1 MPEASF
7 SSDADGPGSYVEYN
21 MNLTNVTIGASVTN
35 IGSRAFYRRHGL
47 SSVAIPNS
55 VARIGQDAFSACN
68 NDITTIPGVELVDGW
83 AVGNSG
89 RLLGYLDL
97 TKVRGIADYAFHGCW
112 AVTSVTMPNGIMRIA
127 DGAFYGCESLASVTI
142 PNSVVSIGD
151 CAFESCGGLTSITIP
166 DGVKS
171 VGDHAF
177 HGCSSRLT
185 SITIGKGVTDI
196 GEFAFNA
203 SDDCTSGLISV
214 FIPNNVTNIGRE
226 AFGEWPN
233 MVNARVPKVLEK
245 MINEKFVFEYCS
257 PDLVI
262 DYYDVQT
269 CDFPLGINDEVDI
282 GLYGYTAQSLPKG
295 LTYSAQTGKLSGM
308 VNNAGVYEVTFS
320 KNGESDVVV
329 QIVVRKAH
337 AVTFD
342 ANGGMPK
349 TQSISLFPGSSFVL
363 PDDPTRVGYAF
374 MGWWTEKS
382 GGEKVTE
389 STTFS
394 KDAYAQLYAQW
405 EANRYTVVFDA
416 NGGTGTMDAQQMVY
430 DVTTPLFGNGF
441 ATPGSLLRGWA
452 TSADGT
458 VVHRDGAMVKN
469 LSAVDGAVVTLYAV
483 WQGV

>member
-47 SSVAIPNS
+47 SSVSIPNS

-349 TQSISLFPGSSFVL
+349 TQIISLFP
-363 PDDPTRVGYAF
+363 
-374 MGWWTEKS
+374 
-382 GGEKVTE
+382 
-389 STTFS
+389 
-394 KDAYAQLYAQW
+394 
-405 EANRYTVVFDA
+405 
-416 NGGTGTMDAQQMVY
+416 
-430 DVTTPLFGNGF
+430 
-441 ATPGSLLRGWA
+441 
-452 TSADGT
+452 
-458 VVHRDGAMVKN
+458 
-469 LSAVDGAVVTLYAV
+469 
-483 WQGV
+483 